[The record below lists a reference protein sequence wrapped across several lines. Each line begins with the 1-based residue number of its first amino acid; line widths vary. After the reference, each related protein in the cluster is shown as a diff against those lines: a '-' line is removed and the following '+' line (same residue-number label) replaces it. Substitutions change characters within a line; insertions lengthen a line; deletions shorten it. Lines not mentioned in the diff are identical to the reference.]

1 MKITGH
7 RTESSFRQY
16 ICIDAKMAAMDFAKL
31 AIGLLSPHQMETS
44 SN

>member
-16 ICIDAKMAAMDFAKL
+16 ICIDAKMAAIDFAKD
-31 AIGLLSPHQMETS
+31 AANIMKSTF
-44 SN
+44 